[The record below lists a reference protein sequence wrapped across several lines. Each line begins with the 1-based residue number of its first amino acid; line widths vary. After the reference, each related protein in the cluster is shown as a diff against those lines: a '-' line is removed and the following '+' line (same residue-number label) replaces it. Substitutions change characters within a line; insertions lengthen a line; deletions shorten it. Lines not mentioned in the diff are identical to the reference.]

1 MSTTATEIATWM
13 TDIITTEQKVTQTDM
28 VDAIEAKFGPE
39 WTYVNDNGHVSIDR
53 AVLREFRKAHKGGVK
68 WDREGRAWYVDE
80 STPESES
87 SAAEGDSAAEATED

>member
-39 WTYVNDNGHVSIDR
+39 WTYVNANGHVSIDR
-53 AVLREFRKAHKGGVK
+53 AVLREFRKAHKGAVK
-68 WDREGRAWYVDE
+68 WNREDRAWYVDD
-80 STPESES
+80 STPESD
-87 SAAEGDSAAEATED
+87 DSTSEVTDD